1 MDNNMEG
8 LTLESFSL
16 PISTVGLAKSASGGD
31 EPWMI
36 EGLASTPSKDQQGEI
51 VLVKGLDL
59 TYLDQGKGTFN
70 WNHFGDKDPSSV
82 IGLITEHNRTPDGE
96 LYVKGRLLKA
106 LPKAQAAYNL
116 MKALSAEGESRRMG
130 MSIEGKVLH
139 KANQVIYKAWVKAVA
154 LTMDPVNQDTY
165 VSFAK
170 SFAGAAYVPQEESLL
185 AGLDPATLERALSI
199 ASTSAGSATG
209 GSILTPAHLESG
221 VVDIDW
227 AGKKRKPRPDEPDEE
242 EDEESEGVKKALGLR
257 EKMSK
262 GYTYAEAVAFIKS
275 LVPHATD
282 DFIDG
287 LVRFAFS
294 QQEHRR

>member
-1 MDNNMEG
+1 MDTHMEG

-16 PISTVGLAKSASGGD
+16 PVNTVGLAKSMAGSD

-36 EGLASTPSKDQQGEI
+36 EGLASTPTEDQQGEI

-59 TYLDQGKGTFN
+59 SYLDAGKGTFN

-82 IGLITEHNRTPDGE
+82 IGLITQHRRTQEGE
-96 LYVKGRLLKA
+96 FWVKGRLLKA

-116 MKALSAEGESRRMG
+116 LKALDEEGETRRMG

-139 KANQVIYKAWVKAVA
+139 RQNKVIYKAWVKAVA

-165 VSFAK
+165 VGFAK
-170 SFAGAAYVPQEESLL
+170 SFAGAEYASTAESEL
-185 AGLDPATLERALSI
+185 ASLDPFTLERALSI
-199 ASTSAGSATG
+199 ATTSAGSASG
-209 GSILTPAHLESG
+209 GSILSPAHLEAAP
-221 VVDIDW
+221 VDQGPF
-227 AGKKRKPRPDEPDEE
+227 AKKSRT
-242 EDEESEGVKKALGLR
+242 R

-262 GYTYAEAVAFIKS
+262 GYTYGEAVSHLKT
-275 LVPHATD
+275 LVPHASD
-282 DFIDG
+282 EFIDG

-294 QQEHRR
+294 QQEHTR

>member
-1 MDNNMEG
+1 MNENMEG
-8 LTLESFSL
+8 LSLESFSL
-16 PISTVGLAKSASGGD
+16 PITSIGLAKSVTGGE

-36 EGLASTPSKDQQGEI
+36 EGLASTPSQDQQGEV

-82 IGLITEHNRTPDGE
+82 IGLITKHSRTPDGE

-116 MKALSAEGESRRMG
+116 MKALDAEGESRRMG

-139 KANQVIYKAWVKAVA
+139 RQNKVIYKAWVKAVA

-170 SFAGAAYVPQEESLL
+170 SFAGAEYAPQDDSIL
-185 AGLDPATLERALSI
+185 AGLDPSTLERALSI
-199 ASTSAGSATG
+199 ASSAGGSANG
-209 GSILTPAHLESG
+209 GSILTPAHVEGDLKNL
-221 VVDIDW
+221 DW
-227 AGKKRKPRPDEPDEE
+227 DGKKVVRKLADP
-242 EDEESEGVKKALGLR
+242 R

-262 GYTYAEAVAFIKS
+262 GYTYDEAIAFIKT
-275 LVPHATD
+275 LAPHAPD
-282 DFIDG
+282 DFVDG